1 MRFLAYEQDRRASS
15 RLQIAKSNT
24 SRLSTATTVAVMSD
38 GTPET
43 SMIEIGLPFEG
54 MRKILAMNAIIVSAT
69 SMPENK
75 NW

>member
-1 MRFLAYEQDRRASS
+1 MRSS
-15 RLQIAKSNT
+15 RLQMAKSNT

-43 SMIEIGLPFEG
+43 SMIDIGLPFEG
-54 MRKILAMNAIIVSAT
+54 IRKILAMKSFIVSAT
-69 SMPENK
+69 SMPENM